1 MKKNNA
7 VICFSWASREFGCN
21 LCFKTKKDPEF
32 ISKGHSNWQK
42 AEEQFEDDQKSN
54 CHRTAVSFEVTVRH
68 CRDVYHWNRFV
79 ISVAYIFNQVK
90 FRSILLSQNRGV
102 FRTQSNI

>member
-1 MKKNNA
+1 MQVNFIDQKIVSSYHSLENYKFLKCTFGKSKRLCQSSWFKTYKLLHYVKKNNA

-54 CHRTAVSFEVTVRH
+54 CHRTAV
-68 CRDVYHWNRFV
+68 
-79 ISVAYIFNQVK
+79 
-90 FRSILLSQNRGV
+90 
-102 FRTQSNI
+102 